1 MDEILHH
8 YPRPKAGPRTAE
20 KRRGK
25 TRGLRAKLL
34 KALAALQP
42 GERTL
47 KAAAAVQAGAQTLKR
62 GAVIGGHKLDCAVAG
77 RKLMGPAPFLA
88 LAGVVATAL
97 VVGTVYT
104 PSYVVTMDG
113 MDLGTVTEPAV
124 FERVI
129 ERVENRASAI
139 LGYDYTMD
147 QDVEYTFALTQ
158 KDKLS
163 SVGVFET
170 YLFNQIGEVMKSYVL
185 TVDGSL
191 IGAAADK
198 ADLDGM
204 LEELAA
210 PYVTEN
216 TVSVEYVEDV
226 NISYQYISS
235 DILQDVNT
243 MEEILTA
250 NTSGETT
257 YEVVKGDTYLGVAYA
272 NDMSLDELMALNP
285 QASLDR
291 LMIGD
296 ILTVK
301 KTVPYLSV
309 RTVDAVTYTEEI
321 ACPVEEVEDSSM
333 YVGDTKV
340 LTAGVPGEALIS
352 ANVTYVNGYE
362 EERVVTSSTTLTEP
376 TTEVVAVG
384 TKARPKTLPT
394 GSFQWPLSGRI
405 SSYFGYRSIFGT
417 YSFHSGIDI
426 TASYGTAIAAADG
439 GTVTWSGY
447 KGSYGYLVIIDHGN
461 GVQSYY
467 GHCSSL
473 LVSAGDKVYKGQ
485 TIARV
490 GSTGRSTGN
499 HCHFEVK
506 INGTS
511 VNPLS
516 YLP

>member
-1 MDEILHH
+1 MDEILHR
-8 YPRPKAGPRTAE
+8 YPRLKTGEQIAE
-20 KRRGK
+20 TQRAEAPAS
-25 TRGLRAKLL
+25 GLRAGIT
-34 KALAALQP
+34 KALAM
-42 GERTL
+42 
-47 KAAAAVQAGAQTLKR
+47 VQSGARELKR
-62 GAVIGGHKLDCAVAG
+62 RTVIGRHKLDCAVAG

-88 LAGVVATAL
+88 AAGVIAAAL

-104 PSYVVTMDG
+104 PSYVVTVNG
-113 MDLGTVTEPAV
+113 LDLGVVSDTAV
-124 FERVI
+124 FEQAVS
-129 ERVENRASAI
+129 RVEKRASAI
-139 LGYDYTMD
+139 LGYDYTLD

-158 KDKLS
+158 RDQLS
-163 SVGVFET
+163 SAGVFET

-185 TVDGSL
+185 SVDGQL
-191 IGAAADK
+191 IGAAASK

-210 PYVTEN
+210 PYVTED

-226 NISYQYISS
+226 SIVYQYISS
-235 DILQDVNT
+235 DILQDLNT

-250 NTSGETT
+250 NTTGETT
-257 YEVVKGDTYLGVAYA
+257 YEVVKGDTYSGIAYA

-291 LMIGD
+291 LMVGD
-296 ILTVK
+296 IITVK
-301 KTVPYLSV
+301 KTIPYLSV
-309 RTVDAVTYTEEI
+309 RTIDAITYTEAIE
-321 ACPVEEVEDSSM
+321 CPVEEVEDSSM
-333 YVGDTKV
+333 YQGDTKV
-340 LTAGVPGEALIS
+340 LTAGVPGEALIT
-352 ANVTYVNGYE
+352 ANVSYVNGYE
-362 EERVVTSSTTLTEP
+362 EGREITSTTTLSEP
-376 TTEVVAVG
+376 TTQVVAVG
-384 TKARPKTLPT
+384 TKERPKTLPT

-426 TASYGTAIAAADG
+426 VASYGTSIAAADG